1 MLTKNNHLGS
11 IFGLAPQKATNLM
24 VQLLAFHRGKTLE
37 TVLSQYPT
45 KEFETDDDMIWDVIG
60 SSQRNIPLLE
70 ARDENN
76 TVITLDYP
84 TNVGIGTSPFYLVFS
99 EDWFAKGEVIVGSL
113 NEIYQFRIIEEPR
126 IDGTNACYKVEFMG
140 GNTTGVPVER
150 LQAGERFS
158 VETAYVERELSR
170 QVGDV
175 RFAAPVSM
183 RNEWSTVRIKH
194 KVTGSMLNK
203 KLAIGIPVTKETQG
217 RYTHDTVNMWMH
229 YVDYQV
235 EEQFSDYKNKA
246 LMFGRSNRTSN
257 GEYLNFGDSGS
268 PIKTGAGL
276 LEQMEVANTMYYN
289 DFSLKL
295 IEDALYEL
303 SRAKLSMGE
312 RYFVIKTGEMGK
324 LSD

>member
-1 MLTKNNHLGS
+1 MAGKLSKFQIIGFQHWKGLTKNNHLGS
-11 IFGLAPQKATNLM
+11 IFGLASQKATNLM

-126 IDGTNACYKVEFMG
+126 IEGTNACYKVELMG

-170 QVGDV
+170 QVGDRLKTYV
-175 RFAAPVSM
+175 TSQLIAA
-183 RNEWSTVRIKH
+183 
-194 KVTGSMLNK
+194 
-203 KLAIGIPVTKETQG
+203 
-217 RYTHDTVNMWMH
+217 
-229 YVDYQV
+229 
-235 EEQFSDYKNKA
+235 
-246 LMFGRSNRTSN
+246 
-257 GEYLNFGDSGS
+257 
-268 PIKTGAGL
+268 
-276 LEQMEVANTMYYN
+276 
-289 DFSLKL
+289 
-295 IEDALYEL
+295 
-303 SRAKLSMGE
+303 
-312 RYFVIKTGEMGK
+312 
-324 LSD
+324 